1 MGLRHR
7 QRRLKN
13 LESIAY
19 DGEMDVLEAVE
30 GQKAQCAL
38 DMYSL
43 LGVRGV
49 ANMMRHGRLRWF
61 GHLEC
66 KSIEDWVLAC
76 RNVVMVGVR
85 CVGRDRK
92 TWGKCVKDDM
102 KLLRLQPECA
112 MFRDGLRDSIH
123 GATV

>member
-1 MGLRHR
+1 M
-7 QRRLKN
+7 KAEN

-19 DGEMDVLEAVE
+19 DGEMDVWEAVE

-38 DMYSL
+38 HMYSL
-43 LGVRGV
+43 LGVRSV

-66 KSIEDWVLAC
+66 KSIEDWVSAC
-76 RNVVMVGVR
+76 RNVVMAGVR

-92 TWGKCVKDDM
+92 TWGKVCE
-102 KLLRLQPECA
+102 R
-112 MFRDGLRDSIH
+112 
-123 GATV
+123 